1 MRVWSSREGF
11 VAEGPVLPIA
21 FVSPLD
27 EHLPAGPC
35 HAYTRIDLQGR
46 VRDTLRPGVW
56 SVEDELGAEVYAV
69 VDGALRCLRISLFCG
84 ANFRV
89 TRKEEDVETG
99 LRDASDDPEA
109 RRVVDAAL
117 AAQADEGARRM
128 RDADARL
135 AALPGALDDYGAGT
149 DFRKA
154 QEALVLRCRS
164 YGHEL
169 DREVLA
175 TLLRFGRLH
184 RLLRGNAA
192 FTVALDAYVVACRLL
207 AFDRSLPP
215 GAPAPT
221 PSAGPLGDL
230 PAELREDVA
239 ELARSLHEL
248 GENVF
253 EHAERQEDVDARLN
267 ALEMKKACREMVRA
281 RQALA

>member
-1 MRVWSSREGF
+1 MRVWRSREGF
-11 VAEGPVLPIA
+11 VAEGPVLPVA
-21 FVSPLD
+21 LVSPLD

-46 VRDTLRPGVW
+46 VRDILRPGVW
-56 SVEDELGAEVYAV
+56 SIEDELGAEVYAV
-69 VDGALRCLRISLFCG
+69 VGGALRHYRVSVFCG
-84 ANFRV
+84 ASFRV
-89 TRKEEDVETG
+89 RREEKEVEGG
-99 LRDASDDPEA
+99 LRYASGDPEA
-109 RRVVDAAL
+109 LRVVNAAL
-117 AAQADEGARRM
+117 AALDDEGARRS
-128 RDADARL
+128 READARL
-135 AALPGALDDYGAGT
+135 ADIPGALEDYGAGS

-154 QEALVLRCRS
+154 QEALAARYRA
-164 YGHEL
+164 YGHSL

-175 TLLRFGRLH
+175 TLARFGRLH
-184 RLLRGNAA
+184 RLLGSHAA
-192 FTVALDAYVVACRLL
+192 FIVARDAYVVACRLL

-215 GAPAPT
+215 GTPSPT

-239 ELARSLHEL
+239 ELARSLDEL